1 MLMQNLPTAA
11 SQLDAMLQAFPD
23 VLFTLDEDGT
33 ILDYKGNLA
42 LSTLFAAPEA
52 FIGRAAGDV
61 LPPAFAD
68 SLQASLRELKAA
80 DGPVSF
86 EYVSQQAGARRWLEA
101 RLVRSSDG
109 QVVMVVR
116 DATRHREAEEKVK
129 SQLSRMASLR
139 AIDQTIAASRDL
151 RLALSVVLSQV
162 TAELEVDAADILLL
176 NSENVLEFA
185 TSVGFRTEAVQKRR
199 LALGQGLGGVV
210 AETREI
216 VHMAELQHMDAG
228 STGSSEFPDEG
239 FQCYYGVPLI
249 AKGLARGVMEI
260 LHRHPLEPDAEWLGF
275 MEALAGQA
283 AIAIE
288 NASLVKELQHTHFE
302 LTMAYDTTIEGWARA
317 LDLRDRDT
325 EDHTQRVAAAA
336 VKLARRLGMGKTS
349 LVQVRRGAMLHDIGK
364 MAIPDSILLK
374 GGPLS
379 ADEWQEVRRH
389 PQYAYE
395 LLRPIPYLA
404 ECLDIPRYHHERWDG
419 AGYPSGLKGKE
430 IPLAARLF
438 ALIDVFDALTAPRPY
453 RPGWDPKLARDYI
466 QQESGKQ
473 FDPEITTEF
482 MRMLDA
488 GEMSN
493 PTLARENGPEDALG

>member
-1 MLMQNLPTAA
+1 MLMHNLPTAA

-33 ILDYKGNLA
+33 ILDYKGGRA

-52 FIGRAAGDV
+52 FIGRVAGDV
-61 LPPAFAD
+61 LPAGFTD
-68 SLQASLRELKAA
+68 SLQASLRQLKAA

-86 EYVSQQAGARRWLEA
+86 EYVSQQAGVKRWFEA

-116 DATRHREAEEKVK
+116 DATRHRVAEEKVK

-139 AIDQTIAASRDL
+139 AIDQTIASSRDL

-162 TAELEVDAADILLL
+162 TAELKADAADILLL
-176 NSENVLEFA
+176 NSENKLEFA
-185 TSVGFRTEAVQKRR
+185 TGIGFRTETAQKRL
-199 LALGQGLGGVV
+199 LAPGQSLAGLV
-210 AETREI
+210 AEKREI
-216 VHMAELQHMDAG
+216 VRVAELQQATSGPGG
-228 STGSSEFPDEG
+228 SPEFQGED
-239 FQCYYGVPLI
+239 FRSYYGVPLL
-249 AKGLARGVMEI
+249 AKGRACGVMEI

-283 AIAIE
+283 ALAIE
-288 NASLVKELQHTHFE
+288 NASLLKELQHTHFE
-302 LTMAYDTTIEGWARA
+302 LTLAYDTTIEGWARA
-317 LDLRDRDT
+317 LDLRDRAT

-336 VKLARRLGMGKTS
+336 VKLARRLGLGNAG

-374 GGPLS
+374 NGPLT

-395 LLRPIPYLA
+395 LLSPIPYLA
-404 ECLDIPRYHHERWDG
+404 DCLDIPRYHHERWDG
-419 AGYPSGLKGKE
+419 TGYPYGMKGKE

-438 ALIDVFDALTAPRPY
+438 AVIDVYDALTAARPY
-453 RPGWDPKLARDYI
+453 RPGWDPKLARDYM
-466 QQESGKQ
+466 QQEGGKQ
-473 FDPEITTEF
+473 FDPEISAEF
-482 MRMLDA
+482 LRMLDG

-493 PTLARENGPEDALG
+493 SAPA